1 MGNSCSVLSV
11 YENQLTNSKNTL
23 ENMKKRVVINAEP
36 KKSVRVLLLG
46 TAEAGKSTI
55 LKQMKL
61 LKLKGFNEVE
71 INGFIATIR
80 DNVVSAMRI
89 LLKSMATLDIPFA
102 DNERCEAVQNFLV
115 LSNTLRNSPEDLD
128 LETMRL
134 ILDDFLQDQGVQACL
149 SRRHEYHLPDS
160 SQYFL
165 TRVRKSVYDRGQNHK
180 KKKIRETLTILF
192 DSLQFDKFFDE
203 IKILNFRLMR

>member
-11 YENQLTNSKNTL
+11 YENQFTNSKNTL

-180 KKKIRETLTILF
+180 NEENSR
-192 DSLQFDKFFDE
+192 
-203 IKILNFRLMR
+203 NFKNTF

>member
-165 TRVRKSVYDRGQNHK
+165 TRVRKSVYDRDKNHK
-180 KKKIRETLTILF
+180 NEEN
-192 DSLQFDKFFDE
+192 S
-203 IKILNFRLMR
+203 

>member
-11 YENQLTNSKNTL
+11 YENQFTNSKNTL

-180 KKKIRETLTILF
+180 RKKIRETLTILF
-192 DSLQFDKFFDE
+192 DSLQFDKFFV
-203 IKILNFRLMR
+203 

>member
-1 MGNSCSVLSV
+1 MIFFQNVYGNQFTR
-11 YENQLTNSKNTL
+11 NAL
-23 ENMKKRVVINAEP
+23 EKDPKKKHVVINAEP

-61 LKLKGFNEVE
+61 LKLKGFNEIE

-102 DNERCEAVQNFLV
+102 DNERCEAVQNFIV

-128 LETMRL
+128 LEAMRL
-134 ILDDFLQDQGVQACL
+134 ILDDFLQDQEQGK
-149 SRRHEYHLPDS
+149 E
-160 SQYFL
+160 
-165 TRVRKSVYDRGQNHK
+165 
-180 KKKIRETLTILF
+180 
-192 DSLQFDKFFDE
+192 
-203 IKILNFRLMR
+203 KILIPWQTVIDHSKAMEHSQIRMPKLLKKLRTMDSNLVKIGGRTKWGDCWTLCCCS

>member
-180 KKKIRETLTILF
+180 RKKIRETLTILF
-192 DSLQFDKFFDE
+192 DSLQFDKFFV
-203 IKILNFRLMR
+203 

>member
-1 MGNSCSVLSV
+1 MILWILQNVYGNQFTR
-11 YENQLTNSKNTL
+11 NAL
-23 ENMKKRVVINAEP
+23 EKDPKKKHVVINAEP

-71 INGFIATIR
+71 INGFIAPIR

-180 KKKIRETLTILF
+180 RKKRGRKVFPETLTY
-192 DSLQFDKFFDE
+192 S
-203 IKILNFRLMR
+203 

>member
-1 MGNSCSVLSV
+1 MIFFQNVYGNQFTR
-11 YENQLTNSKNTL
+11 NAL
-23 ENMKKRVVINAEP
+23 EKDPKKKHVVINAEP

-102 DNERCEAVQNFLV
+102 DNERCEAVQNFIV

-128 LETMRL
+128 LEAMRL
-134 ILDDFLQDQGVQACL
+134 ILDDFLQDQGIQACL

-165 TRVRKSVYDRGQNHK
+165 NRVRISHCSESPFFVR
-180 KKKIRETLTILF
+180 
-192 DSLQFDKFFDE
+192 KF
-203 IKILNFRLMR
+203 NFNFPRKLSIFWGEKLGKMLWFWTF

>member
-11 YENQLTNSKNTL
+11 YENQFTNSKNTL

-165 TRVRKSVYDRGQNHK
+165 TRVR
-180 KKKIRETLTILF
+180 TLIFATFSRYFRQVPFQKL
-192 DSLQFDKFFDE
+192 
-203 IKILNFRLMR
+203 IKISILG